1 MEEVDALQSIQK
13 TLNIFKKKSV
23 RASDKIR
30 LVKEV
35 IDQQHKEMADL
46 KNELVKA
53 NAIIENQRGNFESQI
68 RINST
73 QHDEIE
79 KLLKIKDQQ
88 QEEIAYWRG
97 QITDLKNELACKE
110 KEIEELRR
118 QLTVAKEWQ
127 GRTWKAKPITN
138 AWPARKK

>member
-1 MEEVDALQSIQK
+1 MEEVDALESIQK
-13 TLNIFKKKSV
+13 TLELLTKKSV

-46 KNELVKA
+46 KNELVIA

-68 RINST
+68 GINAT
-73 QHDEIE
+73 QHEEIE
-79 KLLKIKDQQ
+79 KLLKIKDRQ
-88 QEEIAYWRG
+88 QEEIAYWRE
-97 QITDLKNELACKE
+97 QLKNELACKE